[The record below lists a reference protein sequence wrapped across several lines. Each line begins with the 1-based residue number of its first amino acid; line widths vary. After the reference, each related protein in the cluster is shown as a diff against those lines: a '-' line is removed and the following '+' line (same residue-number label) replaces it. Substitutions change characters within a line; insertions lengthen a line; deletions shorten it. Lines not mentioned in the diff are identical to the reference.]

1 MRVRRDSVFSCEDD
15 DGTLMTASAGEE
27 VRRGQDLRSQEQ
39 KQEQKSAGALI
50 IIIVIIIINA
60 VPILRAA

>member
-39 KQEQKSAGALI
+39 NQEQKSAGALI